1 MANDLMTAARTETL
15 RVSIKTTRMPHTTQ
29 FRRLQRGAEE
39 LYYFILFTGDRY
51 QERNELWR
59 LWSGAGFSTGLQAP
73 VPGAN
78 AEDEIV
84 VSMRSDGKH
93 VVMSIFSGEEVAIN
107 ALAELLL
114 RIESLRPN
122 LTSEGEE
129 DEPGQA
135 LFSDQFI
142 APLLARSEEQAQAA
156 GLRADEL
163 ESMSHALRRDLTT
176 FVHPGISSVVIGRS
190 SNEA

>member
-1 MANDLMTAARTETL
+1 MANDLMTTARTETL

-51 QERNELWR
+51 RDRNELWR
-59 LWSGAGFSTGLQAP
+59 FWSGAGFSTGLQAP

-93 VVMSIFSGEEVAIN
+93 VVMTVFSGNEVAIK

-122 LTSEGEE
+122 LAAEGEQ
-129 DEPGQA
+129 DDPGGHCSA
-135 LFSDQFI
+135 I
-142 APLLARSEEQAQAA
+142 IVAPLLARSEEQARAA

-163 ESMSHALRRDLTT
+163 ESMSHALRRDLTA
-176 FVHPGISSVVIGRS
+176 FVHPGISSVVIERS
-190 SNEA
+190 SDEA